1 MAVKEISFPSA
12 NGRDMVK
19 AWAYSPLGKPKGIIQ
34 LIHGYGEHSR
44 RYLHMIV
51 KFQEAGFVVYAD
63 DHIGHGKTGY
73 DSGTLGDPHS
83 GGFMTYLKDEKA
95 LHDIAVSDY
104 PDIPYF
110 VFGHSWGS
118 MIGRAYA
125 ALYGDDL
132 KGLVLC
138 GVCSQWYACDDA
150 YNNPEFKA
158 AYEADP
164 YQPENGWFAKV
175 FAGMT
180 DRVENPNSPSD
191 WIANNPDIVTDHASD
206 MFNTFETTIELVYDF
221 VQLYHYIE
229 NEEWAAK
236 VPKDIPVY
244 LFAGDQDPCGNYGE
258 GLYHCANLLA
268 NTGHKVSVTAYSG
281 YRHEIH
287 NELELRDE
295 VEANVI
301 NFYNGILG
309 C

>member
-44 RYLHMIV
+44 RYLHMIL
-51 KFQEAGFVVYAD
+51 KFNEAGYVVYAD

-95 LHDIAVSDY
+95 LHDIAVADY
-104 PDIPYF
+104 PDIPYL

-118 MIGRAYA
+118 MLGRAYA
-125 ALYGDDL
+125 SLYGDDL
-132 KGLVLC
+132 KALVLC
-138 GVCSQWYACDDA
+138 GVCSQWQGCEDA
-150 YNNPEFKA
+150 YYNEEFKA

-164 YQPENGWFAKV
+164 HQPENGWFAKV

-180 DRVENPNSPSD
+180 DRVKNPNSPSD
-191 WIANNPDIVTDHASD
+191 WIANNPDIVADHAGD

-229 NEEWAAK
+229 NLEWAEK
-236 VPKDIPVY
+236 VPKNIPVY
-244 LFAGDQDPCGNYGE
+244 LFAGDEDPCGNYGE

-268 NTGHKVSVTAYSG
+268 KTGHKISVKAYSG

-295 VEANVI
+295 VEARVI
-301 NFYNGILG
+301 AFYDGVLG